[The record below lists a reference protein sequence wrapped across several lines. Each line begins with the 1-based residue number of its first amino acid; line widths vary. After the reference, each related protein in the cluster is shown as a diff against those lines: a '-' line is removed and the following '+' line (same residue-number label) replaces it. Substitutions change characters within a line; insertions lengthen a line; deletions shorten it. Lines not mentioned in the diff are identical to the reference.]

1 MIFNYTIIVP
11 LWKYI
16 FRSEAFDDG
25 NLNHE
30 MQLLELWT
38 HLQPDSALHKRKTK
52 QWQTIGQSGS
62 PLVYRISDLDL
73 TTFS

>member
-1 MIFNYTIIVP
+1 MRSRFCTLILPYVE
-11 LWKYI
+11 L

-38 HLQPDSALHKRKTK
+38 HLQPDNALHKRKTK
-52 QWQTIGQSGS
+52 QWQTIGQRPGS
-62 PLVYRISDLDL
+62 LIVEK
-73 TTFS
+73 FSP